1 MSSEVRKFEMV
12 AGTKCSFEPE
22 ELKTMK
28 ALFPVGLILLGFKP
42 ISKIKQHLFLSPA
55 SFLYFNEALVKGES
69 TNTSIF
75 FNNDLL

>member
-22 ELKTMK
+22 ELKTMR
-28 ALFPVGLILLGFKP
+28 ALFPVGVILLGFKP

-55 SFLYFNEALVKGES
+55 SFLYFNEDLVKGGTTKTARYFIIS
-69 TNTSIF
+69 S
-75 FNNDLL
+75 